1 MRKFILGS
9 ILVLMVSSCGN
20 TETQKVTQLD
30 GIKYN
35 YNTATQ
41 LAVTMSNLT
50 DWLVDNHSE
59 VL

>member
-9 ILVLMVSSCGN
+9 ILAVMVSSCGN
-20 TETQKVTQLD
+20 TETQKVMQLD

-41 LAVTMSNLT
+41 LAFTMRNLT
-50 DWLVDNHSE
+50 DW
-59 VL
+59 

>member
-9 ILVLMVSSCGN
+9 ILAVMVSSCGN
-20 TETQKVTQLD
+20 TETQKVMQLD

-41 LAVTMSNLT
+41 LAVTMRNLT
-50 DWLVDNHSE
+50 DW
-59 VL
+59 